1 MNAKVIVMPKAAVL
15 DPQGNA
21 VRDAM
26 RHLGMPEVRS
36 VRIGK
41 YMEIEIEGQ
50 NGELESRLHQL
61 CRDLLSNPVIEDYEL
76 QQTDVGRQ
84 KSEVRDQKK
93 TPNPKVFASNAPN
106 VERPTLNIQRARRR
120 GPPFARLRRGKR
132 GRLCNESA
140 TIFFLRGISA
150 TCSVDDRADRE
161 FLSKHHFDVARLDTG
176 RHPCVSRRERL
187 PRGATRSRTRA
198 LDGACSRLTASPFC
212 IGRGLR

>member
-1 MNAKVIVMPKAAVL
+1 MMNAKVIVMPKAAVL

-61 CRDLLSNPVIEDYEL
+61 CRDLLSNPVIEDYEV
-76 QQTDVGRQ
+76 QRTDIGRQ

-93 TPNPKVFASNAPN
+93 TPNAQRRTSNA
-106 VERPTLNIQRARRR
+106 RKTKT
-120 GPPFARLRRGKR
+120 KR
-132 GRLCNESA
+132 KRKS
-140 TIFFLRGISA
+140 F
-150 TCSVDDRADRE
+150 
-161 FLSKHHFDVARLDTG
+161 
-176 RHPCVSRRERL
+176 
-187 PRGATRSRTRA
+187 
-198 LDGACSRLTASPFC
+198 
-212 IGRGLR
+212 